1 MLDALAPLVALGALG
16 GYFGL
21 AFSHTYKRAVP
32 RALLTLVGACA
43 LFALGRLFVAPGVGA
58 GVGAGIALALA
69 AFAGWF
75 FLFYSRYGA
84 REDRPAIGDRFPEFS
99 LPTSTGG
106 TFALAAQRGKPVL
119 LVLYRGSW

>member
-1 MLDALAPLVALGALG
+1 MLDLLAPLVAFAALA

-32 RALLTLVGACA
+32 RALLALVAACA
-43 LFALGRLFVAPGVGA
+43 VVALARLAAVPGPLTAAGAAVALGLA
-58 GVGAGIALALA
+58 G
-69 AFAGWF
+69 FAGWF
-75 FLFYSRYGA
+75 FLYYSRYGA
-84 REDRPAIGDRFPEFS
+84 REDRPAIGDPFPDFA

-106 TFALAAQRGKPVL
+106 TFALAAQRGRPVL

>member
-1 MLDALAPLVALGALG
+1 VLDALAPLVAFAALG

-32 RALLTLVGACA
+32 RTLLALVAACA
-43 LFALGRLFVAPGVGA
+43 LFAAGRLFTAPDLGAAVGA
-58 GVGAGIALALA
+58 VVTLALA
-69 AFAGWF
+69 GFAGWF
-75 FLFYSRYGA
+75 FLYYSRYGA
-84 REDRPAIGDRFPEFS
+84 REDRPAIGDPFPDFT

>member
-1 MLDALAPLVALGALG
+1 LLDALAPLVAFAALA

-21 AFSHTYKRAVP
+21 AFSHTYRAAVP
-32 RALLTLVGACA
+32 RALLVLVAACA
-43 LFALGRLFVAPGVGA
+43 LFALGRLLVAPDLGA
-58 GVGAGIALALA
+58 AVAAALALA
-69 AFAGWF
+69 LAGFAAWF
-75 FLFYSRYGA
+75 FLVYSRYGA
-84 REDRPAIGDRFPEFS
+84 REDRPAVGDPFPDFS

>member
-1 MLDALAPLVALGALG
+1 MLDLLAPLVALAALA

-21 AFSHTYKRAVP
+21 AFSHTYKAAVP
-32 RALLTLVGACA
+32 RTLLALVAACA
-43 LFALGRLFVAPGVGA
+43 AFAVGRAISAPGA
-58 GVGAGIALALA
+58 GSAIAAAVALALA
-69 AFAGWF
+69 GFAGWF
-75 FLFYSRYGA
+75 FLSYSRYGA
-84 REDRPAIGDRFPEFS
+84 REDRPAIGDPFPDFS

>member
-1 MLDALAPLVALGALG
+1 VLDALAPLVALGALA

-32 RALLTLVGACA
+32 RALLAGVGVCA
-43 LFALGRLFVAPGVGA
+43 LFALARLVAAPGLGTAAGA
-58 GVGAGIALALA
+58 AVAVALAG
-69 AFAGWF
+69 FAGWF
-75 FLFYSRYGA
+75 FLYYSRYGA
-84 REDRPAIGDRFPEFS
+84 REDRPAIGDPFPDFA